1 MVGAIQMQK
10 IPSTESLEL
19 QKAHALSLTM
29 EFWCGVYA
37 CVFVVGASVHACVCG
52 VCVHVHA
59 CVCVL
64 DRKGSRVVDRRAL
77 VVVQTSVYLTG
88 YSIV

>member
-1 MVGAIQMQK
+1 MQK

-37 CVFVVGASVHACVCG
+37 CVLVVGVSVHACVCG
-52 VCVHVHA
+52 VCA
-59 CVCVL
+59 CMCL
-64 DRKGSRVVDRRAL
+64 CARQEREQGSC
-77 VVVQTSVYLTG
+77 
-88 YSIV
+88 

>member
-1 MVGAIQMQK
+1 
-10 IPSTESLEL
+10 
-19 QKAHALSLTM
+19 
-29 EFWCGVYA
+29 VYV

-52 VCVHVHA
+52 AFAHVHA

-64 DRKGSRVVDRRAL
+64 DRKGSRVVARRAL

-88 YSIV
+88 YSD

>member
-1 MVGAIQMQK
+1 MYV
-10 IPSTESLEL
+10 
-19 QKAHALSLTM
+19 
-29 EFWCGVYA
+29 

-52 VCVHVHA
+52 AFAHVHA

-64 DRKGSRVVDRRAL
+64 DRKGSRVVARRAL

-88 YSIV
+88 YSD

>member
-1 MVGAIQMQK
+1 MYV
-10 IPSTESLEL
+10 
-19 QKAHALSLTM
+19 
-29 EFWCGVYA
+29 

-52 VCVHVHA
+52 VFAHVHA

-64 DRKGSRVVDRRAL
+64 DRKASRVVARRAL

-88 YSIV
+88 YSD